1 MTGSVTLLPSARQLI
16 DSLRDI
22 GYDLPA
28 AIADIV
34 DNSISAGSR
43 HVELEFH
50 FDGTGSWICIT
61 DDGTGMSYRV
71 LEEAMRYG
79 SKRTYQAGE
88 LGRYGLGLKTASLSQ
103 CRCLTVASRRSHERR
118 RIEVCS
124 WDLDHVAR
132 TNRWEVLR
140 IEPDEVLDQL
150 ISPLRAH
157 TGTVVLW
164 EGLDR
169 ILDYKYPDG
178 AAARRAFATLASDVR
193 AHLEM
198 VFHRFLAGEAR
209 AGRVSITLDGK
220 DLRAWDPFARDEART
235 IALEEQSV
243 SFPDGG
249 EPVVVRPFVLPTQQT
264 FSSADAHQR
273 AGGPAKW
280 NRQQGFYF
288 YRHDRLV
295 QAGGWSRL
303 RTVDEHTKLARVAV
317 DIPAA
322 RDDEFGLDVAKMRV
336 RIPTE
341 LRGHFLAIASG
352 VATEAGSAYRSGER
366 SPRLESERSVE
377 LVGHA
382 MPDVDPSQLPSPIC
396 RSPDR

>member
-1 MTGSVTLLPSARQLI
+1 
-16 DSLRDI
+16 
-22 GYDLPA
+22 
-28 AIADIV
+28 
-34 DNSISAGSR
+34 
-43 HVELEFH
+43 
-50 FDGTGSWICIT
+50 
-61 DDGTGMSYRV
+61 
-71 LEEAMRYG
+71 
-79 SKRTYQAGE
+79 
-88 LGRYGLGLKTASLSQ
+88 
-103 CRCLTVASRRSHERR
+103 
-118 RIEVCS
+118 
-124 WDLDHVAR
+124 
-132 TNRWEVLR
+132 
-140 IEPDEVLDQL
+140 
-150 ISPLRAH
+150 
-157 TGTVVLW
+157 
-164 EGLDR
+164 
-169 ILDYKYPDG
+169 
-178 AAARRAFATLASDVR
+178 
-193 AHLEM
+193 
-198 VFHRFLAGEAR
+198 
-209 AGRVSITLDGK
+209 
-220 DLRAWDPFARDEART
+220 
-235 IALEEQSV
+235 
-243 SFPDGG
+243 
-249 EPVVVRPFVLPTQQT
+249 VVVRPFVLPTQQT

-382 MPDVDPSQLPSPIC
+382 MPDVDPSQLPIADLSFARSVIEAIFDEMQGEPDMRRRLLTRVDAAAVRHVRLNRRAAQTATAALPI
-396 RSPDR
+396 RSSIPATSDGSV